1 MNSFETINLE
11 RGMYS
16 HENLSDILEKLDPSD
31 QYVGTAMEGLD
42 AFSRQLKRFDI
53 KVSGAGSDTV
63 EKFFQTGSTSVLFPE
78 FVRRCVQCGMDTNNV
93 LPEIIAST
101 SHISSLDYRSI
112 GARFDN
118 DDQMKVSTKENLCL
132 IRRRGRT
139 IAASYESLRFQRLDL
154 FSTMLKQIGTY
165 IANAQFVDA
174 VLTIFNGDGNHNPA
188 TVLGFNQPSLVDWLC
203 MVHDFDGF
211 TVTTVLASPDV
222 ARQVIAEHA
231 FRDRISFGTDGV
243 YYLPFNIHMLVS
255 KSIPERHAIF
265 LDRRA
270 ALEMVRVGGIEMDY
284 DKLIERQLERA
295 AITCSAGFSKI
306 YDNAMKVLRYKE

>member
-1 MNSFETINLE
+1 MNSFETIKLE

-16 HENLSDILEKLDPSD
+16 HDNLSDILEKLDPSD
-31 QYVGTAMEGLD
+31 QYVGTSLEGLD
-42 AFSRQLKRFDI
+42 AFGRQLKRFGI
-53 KVSGAGSDTV
+53 KVSGSSSDTV
-63 EKFFQTGSTSVLFPE
+63 EKFFKTGNASVLFPE
-78 FVRRCVQCGMDTNNV
+78 FVRRCVKFGIDTNNV

-101 SHISSLDYRSI
+101 TNINSLDYRSI
-112 GARFDN
+112 EARFGGDG
-118 DDQMKVSTKENLCL
+118 QMEVSTKDNLCV

-154 FSTMLKQIGTY
+154 FSTMLKQIGAY

-174 VLTIFNGDGNHNPA
+174 ILTIFNGDGNNNPA
-188 TVLGFNQPSLVDWLC
+188 AVLDFDKPSLVDWLC
-203 MVHDFDGF
+203 MLHDLDGF
-211 TVTTVLASPDV
+211 AVTTILASPCI
-222 ARQVIAEHA
+222 AKRIIAEHA
-231 FRDRISFGTDGV
+231 FREQISYGADGV

-255 KSIPERHAIF
+255 KSIPEHHAIF

-270 ALEMVRVGGIEMDY
+270 AIEMVRVGGIEIEY
-284 DKLIERQLERA
+284 DKLIERQFERA